1 MQISAD
7 TSLIEAA
14 RRIAPVIRE
23 HNPEAERERRLSSPV
38 LAALHETGLLRMC
51 TPRSLG
57 GLETDPLT
65 RALVIEEI
73 SGYDTAAGWTLTNPL
88 DYAYLCARLPDAGTE
103 EIYGRSANVVVAA
116 QFGRPMQAAPAPG
129 GYRITG
135 RAPFFSNCHD
145 ANWIATSAVVTPG
158 DETRPH
164 DIAEPQLVMVYLPRE
179 SCEVIDTWHVMG
191 MRGTGSDDVAVTD
204 VFVPTA
210 RTFPVIPEFTPGSH
224 YSGPLYR
231 FPIIGV
237 GASSLSP
244 LLLAVARKAIDE
256 VATLAQGKV
265 PVARSALLRERASA
279 QAKLARAEA
288 ILRAGRLLFYDTLSD
303 AWQAAL
309 AGETFSLR
317 QKADLLL
324 AMTHAVSSAV
334 KTVELMYSV
343 AGTSAIYTRSPLER
357 YFRDVQVLRHHAFG
371 AESRYETVG
380 QVFWG
385 LPPDFPFVAF

>member
-1 MQISAD
+1 MQINPD
-7 TSLIEAA
+7 TTLIEAA

-23 HNPEAERERRLSSPV
+23 HNPEAERERRLSPAV
-38 LAALHETGLLRMC
+38 LAAMHETGLLRMC

-57 GLETDPLT
+57 GLEADPLT

-73 SGYDTAAGWTLTNPL
+73 SGYDTAAGWTLANPL
-88 DYAYLCARLPDAGTE
+88 DWAYLCARLPDAGAE
-103 EIYGRSANVVVAA
+103 EIYSRSANVVIAA
-116 QFGRPMQAAPAPG
+116 QFGRPMQAVPVPG
-129 GYRITG
+129 GYRIKG
-135 RAPFFSNCHD
+135 RAPFVSNCHD
-145 ANWIATSAVVTPG
+145 ANWIATSAVVTAG
-158 DETRPH
+158 DQTQP
-164 DIAEPQLVMVYLPRE
+164 DNTAEPDLVMVYLPRQ

-191 MRGTGSDDVAVTD
+191 MRGTGSDDIAVTD
-204 VFVPTA
+204 VFVPTV
-210 RTFPVIPEFTPGSH
+210 RTFPVTPEFTPGSH
-224 YSGPLYR
+224 YRGPLYR

-237 GASSLSP
+237 LASNLPP
-244 LLLAVARKAIDE
+244 LLLAVGRRAIDE

-265 PVARSALLRERASA
+265 PVARSTLLRERASA

-288 ILRAGRLLFYDTLSD
+288 ILRAGRLLLYDTLSE

-324 AMTHAVSSAV
+324 ATAHAVSSAV
-334 KTVELMYSV
+334 EAVELMYSV
-343 AGTSAIYTRSPLER
+343 AGTSGIYTKSPLER
-357 YFRDVQVLRHHAFG
+357 YFRDVQVLKHHAFG

-380 QVFWG
+380 QVYFG